1 MIAKLFLLDYP
12 NFKESHN
19 LIAIELHNHQALYT
33 DPKEVQQFNFS
44 GNIDRGGN
52 TSMFSTLEEK
62 TCFCIFHKEL
72 QEYYIL

>member
-12 NFKESHN
+12 HFKESHN
-19 LIAIELHNHQALYT
+19 LIAILIAIELHTHQALYT
-33 DPKEVQQFNFS
+33 DPKAVQQFNFS

-72 QEYYIL
+72 